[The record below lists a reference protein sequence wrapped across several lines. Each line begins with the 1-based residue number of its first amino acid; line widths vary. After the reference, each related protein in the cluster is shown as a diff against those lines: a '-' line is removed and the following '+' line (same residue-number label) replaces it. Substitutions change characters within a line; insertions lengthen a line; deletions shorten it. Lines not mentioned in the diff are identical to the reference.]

1 MLFLVALGL
10 RCCAR
15 ALSRLGKQGLLFIE
29 VLGLLIASVSLLV
42 ALRLYSHGS
51 VIVVHGVS
59 YSKACGIFLD
69 QGLNPC
75 PLLSRWILYHWAPRE
90 AQGPSDRV
98 FYPCLDF
105 VGCGWRTTHSEHRP
119 QFCHFLGDV
128 GQVTLPL
135 CALISSGIKRMWGWF
150 LLFEISTCITGGNG
164 ISCYCSWP
172 RFFTISNQ

>member
-69 QGLNPC
+69 QGLNPG
-75 PLLSRWILYHWAPRE
+75 PLHWEHEVLATGPPGESLVRLSYS
-90 AQGPSDRV
+90 Q
-98 FYPCLDF
+98 
-105 VGCGWRTTHSEHRP
+105 
-119 QFCHFLGDV
+119 
-128 GQVTLPL
+128 LPL
-135 CALISSGIKRMWGWF
+135 ICH
-150 LLFEISTCITGGNG
+150 
-164 ISCYCSWP
+164 
-172 RFFTISNQ
+172 